1 MCWLCVLAQQHRARA
16 LQGDQ
21 KLVCTSGMRSGAQC
35 CSSVCQEDP
44 YVMLKKNAN
53 QFEGNERYEGYCVE
67 LAAEIAK
74 HVGYHYRLEIVR
86 DGKYG
91 ARDPD
96 TKTWNG
102 MVGELVYG
110 VSFQPPQLALGSW
123 DHVPELEGVLP
134 SLSLSSPE
142 DCSSNNQPK

>member
-1 MCWLCVLAQQHRARA
+1 
-16 LQGDQ
+16 
-21 KLVCTSGMRSGAQC
+21 
-35 CSSVCQEDP
+35 
-44 YVMLKKNAN
+44 MLKKNAN

-110 VSFQPPQLALGSW
+110 VSSQPLGTL
-123 DHVPELEGVLP
+123 DHIQAPELEAVLP

-142 DCSSNNQPK
+142 GCSSNNQPQ